1 MLNEKIIKKDYMEE
15 KETGMGSHLK
25 DDFHTMS
32 ELYFHR
38 MVLFVTICGLAVKQ
52 GNKVWRS
59 KLHAD
64 GTMFPDFFIVGVTT
78 PMGDYSYHYQLK
90 YWDYF
95 SMAEE
100 ISHAPVWNGQ
110 KAEDLHMLVSL
121 FQ

>member
-1 MLNEKIIKKDYMEE
+1 MLTEKIIKEDYEFE
-15 KETGMGSHLK
+15 KNSGMGSHLK
-25 DDFHTMS
+25 DDFHSMS

-38 MVLFVTICGLAVKQ
+38 MVLFATICGLAKKQ
-52 GNKVWRS
+52 GHAVWRS

-64 GTMFPDFFIVGVTT
+64 GTMFDDFFIVGVTT
-78 PMGDYSYHYQLK
+78 PLDDYSYHYQLK

-100 ISHAPVWNGQ
+100 IPNAPIWNGQ
-110 KAEDLHMLVSL
+110 KADDLHMLISL

>member
-1 MLNEKIIKKDYMEE
+1 MLNEKQIKKDYEFE
-15 KETGMGSHLK
+15 KNNGMGSHLK

-38 MVLFVTICGLAVKQ
+38 MVLFATICGLAAKR

-59 KLHAD
+59 KLHDD

-90 YWDYF
+90 YWNYF
-95 SMAEE
+95 DMVEE
-100 ISHAPVWNGQ
+100 IPNAPEWNGHT
-110 KAEDLHMLVSL
+110 ADDLHMLVSL

>member
-1 MLNEKIIKKDYMEE
+1 MLTEKIIKEDYMEE

-32 ELYFHR
+32 DLYFHR
-38 MVLFVTICGLAVKQ
+38 MVLFATICGLAAKN
-52 GNKVWRS
+52 GNPVWRS

-78 PMGDYSYHYQLK
+78 PLGDYSYHYQIK
-90 YWDYF
+90 YWSYF
-95 SMAEE
+95 DMAEE
-100 ISHAPVWNGQ
+100 IPNAPEWNGQ
-110 KAEDLHMLVSL
+110 KAEDLHMLISL

>member
-1 MLNEKIIKKDYMEE
+1 MLNEKIIKNDYMEE
-15 KETGMGSHLK
+15 KENGMGSHLK

-38 MVLFVTICGLAVKQ
+38 MVLFATICGLAKKQ

-64 GTMFPDFFIVGVTT
+64 GTMFDDFFIVGVTT
-78 PMGDYSYHYQLK
+78 PLGDYSYHYQLK

-100 ISHAPVWNGQ
+100 IERAPEWNGQ
-110 KAEDLHMLVSL
+110 TADDLHMLVSL